1 MRLRI
6 LGSAAAEGWP
16 ALFCSCPACQKARA
30 NGGKDLRRRTA
41 YILDEDT
48 LIDYGPDIYGQ
59 TLEFNLDLAK
69 VKRLLITHSHTDHL
83 TPRELSWRRKGF
95 SACEG
100 IMKIYA
106 NQASA
111 DRIIQCPTYDSLE
124 TIKSELHILEPGVKF
139 QDEDLS
145 IQTILADHAV
155 SPEKPLNYIL
165 ERDGKCIFIGNDS
178 GWWSQESWEIIKQY
192 QFDIVIIECTYGIRW
207 PAQRAKHMGADV
219 SVEVRDE
226 LKRLGC
232 LKENALVAV
241 NHFSHNCQ
249 NMHADFEQFF
259 NPKGIMVGYDGMILE
274 R

>member
-16 ALFCSCPACQKARA
+16 AMFCSCPACEKARA

-41 YILDEDT
+41 YMLDEDT
-48 LIDYGPDIYGQ
+48 LIDYGPDIYAQ
-59 TLEFNLDLAK
+59 SLEFSLDLAK

-83 TPRELSWRRKGF
+83 TPRELTWRRKGF
-95 SACEG
+95 SSAENM
-100 IMKIYA
+100 MKIYA

-111 DRIIQCPTYDSLE
+111 DRINECPTYDSLE
-124 TIKSELHILEPGVKF
+124 PLKAELHVLKPGDKLV
-139 QDEDLS
+139 DEDLT
-145 IQTILADHAV
+145 IQAILADHALP
-155 SPEKPLNYIL
+155 PEEPLNYIL
-165 ERDGKCIFIGNDS
+165 ERNGVCVFIGNDS
-178 GWWSQESWEIIKQY
+178 GWWCQESWNIISQY
-192 QFDIVIIECTYGIRW
+192 KFDIVIIECTFGIRW
-207 PAQRAKHMGADV
+207 PEQRAKHMGANV

-241 NHFSHNCQ
+241 NHFSHNIQ
-249 NMHADFEQFF
+249 NLHTDLEQFF
-259 NPKGIMVGYDGMILE
+259 NPKGSLVGYDGMILE